1 MTNWSRISPKSQYFQ
16 KMDQPQ
22 GKPLSR
28 ILASRTS
35 RGRVGDNEVATMFTN
50 SKINIYVDARNSD
63 AQSFKNVWT
72 DAVGRGS
79 GAGAVSERTLSIV
92 TQSLKKHS

>member
-1 MTNWSRISPKSQYFQ
+1 
-16 KMDQPQ
+16 
-22 GKPLSR
+22 
-28 ILASRTS
+28 
-35 RGRVGDNEVATMFTN
+35 MFTN
-50 SKINIYVDARNSD
+50 NKINMYVDARN
-63 AQSFKNVWT
+63 AGAPSFKNVWT